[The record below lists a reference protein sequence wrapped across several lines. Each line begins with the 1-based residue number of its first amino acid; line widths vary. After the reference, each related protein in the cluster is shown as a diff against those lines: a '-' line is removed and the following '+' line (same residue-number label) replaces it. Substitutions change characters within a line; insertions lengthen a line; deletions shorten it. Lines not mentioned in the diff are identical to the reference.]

1 MKSGKAAF
9 ILFYCLSLCQC
20 KRVIQINL
28 NNAAPQLIIAGE
40 VTNSPGP
47 YLVKLSQTVNFSA
60 DNVFPPVSGAM
71 ITITDSTAALT
82 DTLTETSAGQYST
95 HFLQGV
101 PGDAYSLSVSILGK
115 TYSALSVMPQP
126 VTLDSVTFIQSN
138 GFGNNMINPVVN
150 FQDPPGIANYY
161 QFTETVDS
169 RQIQQVFIF
178 NDRLSDGKYIRQP
191 LFNDSTYVQVG
202 NELVIG
208 MYCIDQNV
216 YNYFNDLQNATGN
229 GFQSVAP
236 SNPVTNISNGALGY
250 FSAHTVSVREI
261 VAY

>member
-126 VTLDSVTFIQSN
+126 VTLDSVT
-138 GFGNNMINPVVN
+138 
-150 FQDPPGIANYY
+150 
-161 QFTETVDS
+161 
-169 RQIQQVFIF
+169 
-178 NDRLSDGKYIRQP
+178 
-191 LFNDSTYVQVG
+191 
-202 NELVIG
+202 
-208 MYCIDQNV
+208 
-216 YNYFNDLQNATGN
+216 
-229 GFQSVAP
+229 
-236 SNPVTNISNGALGY
+236 
-250 FSAHTVSVREI
+250 
-261 VAY
+261 